1 MMQAFYYG
9 RSTVASFI
17 PSDIKA
23 MVLVISTQFQAK
35 VIPPIVE
42 DTKNLEILGSEA
54 NQESFSTLK
63 IYSTTR

>member
-1 MMQAFYYG
+1 MAK
-9 RSTVASFI
+9 T
-17 PSDIKA
+17 PSEFGQISKNFGK
-23 MVLVISTQFQAK
+23 LKLFTISTQFQAK

>member
-1 MMQAFYYG
+1 MAKTPNEFGQIRKIFESWNYLQL
-9 RSTVASFI
+9 
-17 PSDIKA
+17 D
-23 MVLVISTQFQAK
+23 STQFQAK

-42 DTKNLEILGSEA
+42 DTKNLEIFGSEA